1 VSFDEK
7 TLHIDRKG
15 NTMKVILRE
24 DLAGIG
30 QAGETVEVKDGY
42 GRNYLFPRKL
52 AIPATKGNLR
62 SIDEVKRQKELRDR
76 KRRREAEK
84 IKERIEKLS
93 LNKEV
98 KVGEE
103 DKLYGSVTTGDIAEL
118 LATEGVTVDK
128 RSIELE
134 SPIKALGVYTVPIK
148 IEKDVTANLKL
159 WVVKET

>member
-1 VSFDEK
+1 
-7 TLHIDRKG
+7 
-15 NTMKVILRE
+15 MKVILRE

-30 QAGETVEVKDGY
+30 QAGDTVEVKDGY

-118 LATEGVTVDK
+118 LAAEGVTVDK
-128 RSIELE
+128 RSIEME